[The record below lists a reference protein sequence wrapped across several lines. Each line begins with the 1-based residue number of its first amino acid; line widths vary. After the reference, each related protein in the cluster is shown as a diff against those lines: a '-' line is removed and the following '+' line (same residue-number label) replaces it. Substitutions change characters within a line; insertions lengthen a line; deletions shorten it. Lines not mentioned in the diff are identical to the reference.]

1 MQSLHIT
8 FTLAASGDAGT
19 GADAS
24 IFWLML
30 LALAILDD
38 GDRRE
43 TKRRRKRLADQ
54 QPRRPAG
61 PKLF

>member
-8 FTLAASGDAGT
+8 FTLAATGDAGIDT
-19 GADAS
+19 GAS

-43 TKRRRKRLADQ
+43 TKRRRKRLADSE
-54 QPRRPAG
+54 PRRPAG